1 MGPICSFG
9 EIEKLQRGNTEFT
22 LQSRCDR
29 FALSGRPKSYKRE
42 TERLQPHLGETE
54 IPIGKTDLLRVC
66 GSGYDFW
73 NRWCR
78 IGRIGVTD
86 FGFGFRSFVE
96 VGK

>member
-1 MGPICSFG
+1 MGPIAHFG
-9 EIEKLQRGNTEFT
+9 WTET
-22 LQSRCDR
+22 LR
-29 FALSGRPKSYKRE
+29 RE

-73 NRWCR
+73 NRWRR
-78 IGRIGVTD
+78 IERIGVTN
-86 FGFGFRSFVE
+86 FGFGFRSFVD